1 MFGSRGASRVLNS
14 CRLVNVRSY
23 SNQPL
28 YLNPHQWKGLPSDK
42 IFELHNQRKEALGE
56 YYNPT
61 NEERELI
68 LSSLPD
74 LMTRKGDSLDYV
86 FELDNFKERY
96 MNNTPVAQRGLPP
109 KLSNVEVV
117 ARGDTPHQKR
127 KNEQITRISA
137 YELPLLANFR
147 QTYQP
152 PPKENVLKF
161 KYFTDFS
168 EESTPKNRAVLL
180 TVHIKDLNLTPAQE
194 KKFKL
199 LSGNKFDHNTNVFH
213 FNSKLLP
220 EATQNARRAAEVFS
234 ALLAETKNLA
244 DDFADIPV
252 DTRHSKPRKPKAE
265 FPKEWARPQDA
276 PVAKFNIVNTII
288 EDVKLKKDTEYVKS
302 LSP

>member
-1 MFGSRGASRVLNS
+1 MIGALKS
-14 CRLVNVRSY
+14 CGRRSARLY

-42 IFELHNQRKEALGE
+42 IFELHNQRKEALGQ

-74 LMTRKGDSLDYV
+74 LMSRKGDKLDYV

-147 QTYQP
+147 QAYQP
-152 PPKENVLKF
+152 PSKVNSVLKF

-168 EESTPKNRAVLL
+168 EESTPKNRTVVL
-180 TVHIKDLNLTPAQE
+180 TVNIKDLDLTTAQE

-199 LSGNKFDHNTNVFH
+199 LSGNKFDHNTNVFK
-213 FNSKLLP
+213 FTSKLLP
-220 EATQNARRAAEVFS
+220 EATQNARRAAEVFN
-234 ALLAETKNLA
+234 ALLTETKNLD
-244 DDFADIPV
+244 DDFADIPL
-252 DTRHSKPRKPKAE
+252 DTRHSKPHTPKPV

-288 EDVKLKKDTEYVKS
+288 EDVKTKKDSQYVKS